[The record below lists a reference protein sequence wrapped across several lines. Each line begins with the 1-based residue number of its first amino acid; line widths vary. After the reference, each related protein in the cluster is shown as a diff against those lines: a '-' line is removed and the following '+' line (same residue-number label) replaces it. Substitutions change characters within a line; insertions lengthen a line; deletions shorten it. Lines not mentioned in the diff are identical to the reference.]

1 MTVALVIYIP
11 ENIKVN
17 GAVAAIVILIMQPIR
32 QVVASVIISVRA
44 DCLKSKETPFRNFT
58 KH

>member
-1 MTVALVIYIP
+1 MTAVLARYIP

-17 GAVAAIVILIMQPIR
+17 GAVAPIVILIMQPIR
-32 QVVASVIISVRA
+32 QVVVSVIISVRV
-44 DCLKSKETPFRNFT
+44 DCLKSKETPFRNFS